1 MNTYTLTA
9 TLNRNTN
16 RKTLWARND
25 SDAMMEAIAHIMN
38 SAHKNKQGAWAL
50 GAIKLVD
57 SEGNLVAQMEEK

>member
-9 TLNRNTN
+9 TLNSKTN

-25 SDAMMEAIAHIMN
+25 SDAMMEAITHILN
-38 SAHKNKQGAWAL
+38 TAHKNTEGAWAK